1 MLNSGRVSTV
11 QEIQAAIPKLSRAE
25 IEQIREW
32 IDDFLEDRL
41 DLSNDVKRKLDE
53 SRTEIAAG
61 NFTTRRAK

>member
-1 MLNSGRVSTV
+1 VSTV

-41 DLSNDVKRKLDE
+41 DLSDDVKRKLDE
-53 SRTEIAAG
+53 SRAEIAAG